1 MKLLDL
7 LNKLR
12 SADETHEVVE
22 WHLDP
27 AEGIDFFLPDRLTN
41 TKLDSREGLEVAVL
55 QNAVLRSAEEQ
66 GLAQKNQSGYT
77 IFSED
82 FVKFESD
89 FYEIFDFPEPYEG
102 AIQVTF
108 NGNTTQGGFA
118 ARPALI
124 LPDGER
130 VTTYSLM
137 GPFLAIGQSERYRLD
152 LATYEALSA
161 LQRHG
166 DLRPEL
172 KTEYVNGRLVLDLK
186 NAQRAGAKI
195 DLAHFEKFEVIDP
208 EVIGIHAE
216 YDDDGGL
223 TLSPTFDGV
232 DVGDTE
238 SRWGQLN
245 LEDAEALR
253 VKNQLILLRRKL

>member
-89 FYEIFDFPEPYEG
+89 FY
-102 AIQVTF
+102 
-108 NGNTTQGGFA
+108 
-118 ARPALI
+118 
-124 LPDGER
+124 
-130 VTTYSLM
+130 
-137 GPFLAIGQSERYRLD
+137 
-152 LATYEALSA
+152 
-161 LQRHG
+161 
-166 DLRPEL
+166 
-172 KTEYVNGRLVLDLK
+172 
-186 NAQRAGAKI
+186 
-195 DLAHFEKFEVIDP
+195 
-208 EVIGIHAE
+208 
-216 YDDDGGL
+216 
-223 TLSPTFDGV
+223 
-232 DVGDTE
+232 
-238 SRWGQLN
+238 
-245 LEDAEALR
+245 
-253 VKNQLILLRRKL
+253 